1 MIGHNERDAAP
12 KLLICS
18 TDAKTRKNIRQLIK
32 DSRIMDKY
40 PGIGL
45 GDVSALPD
53 RPVIRELSREAIEAL
68 LPFGCGMDGAVL
80 ADGSEPAL
88 GKRIFVVNPYD
99 FSLRPATA
107 GPIILQDGKCYQLT
121 VAHAFRY
128 TRELDPSGQQMAE
141 DYCDFDGM
149 SDTERDDGSQYVEMT
164 RKGSVT
170 PGDIDSDKASFMASL
185 DAFSGDKRSSSRS
198 ESPYI
203 QLANT

>member
-1 MIGHNERDAAP
+1 
-12 KLLICS
+12 
-18 TDAKTRKNIRQLIK
+18 
-32 DSRIMDKY
+32 MDKY